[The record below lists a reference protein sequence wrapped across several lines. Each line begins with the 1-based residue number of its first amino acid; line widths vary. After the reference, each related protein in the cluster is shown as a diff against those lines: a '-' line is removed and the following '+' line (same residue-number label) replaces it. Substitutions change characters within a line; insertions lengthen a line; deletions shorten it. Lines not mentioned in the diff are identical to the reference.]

1 MKRLLLPLLAALLAA
16 NAALVSAQTPPA
28 PPAAA
33 QQAAPQPAAPAP
45 ESLVDEGYVL
55 GTGDMIEVSV
65 LGQPEFTTRSRVR
78 ADGTIALPFIGDIS
92 AEGKTTLEFGDMVA
106 AQLRSGGYYS
116 KPIVTVDIASYAS
129 RYVIV
134 LGAVGSPG
142 LQPVDRAYRVSEII
156 ARAGGIGPAGA
167 DYVLVTRENGEEL
180 KLPFERLARGGDSED
195 PVVNPG
201 DKIYV
206 PDAESFYIYGQ
217 IAAPGVYPLTDDM
230 SVRKAL
236 ARAGGLTPSG
246 SESRVRVFRD
256 GVRTKMEL
264 EDDVQPG
271 DVIVIGERLF

>member
-1 MKRLLLPLLAALLAA
+1 MTYLKRFFLPLLAALLVS
-16 NAALVSAQTPPA
+16 NGALVAAQTPPPA
-28 PPAAA
+28 PAAT
-33 QQAAPQPAAPAP
+33 QPAAPVADN
-45 ESLVDEGYVL
+45 LVDEGYVL
-55 GTGDMIEVSV
+55 GTGDLIEVSV
-65 LGQPEFTTRSRVR
+65 LGQPEFTTRARVR
-78 ADGTIALPFIGDIS
+78 ADGTIALPFIGDI
-92 AEGKTTLEFGDMVA
+92 AAQNMTTLAFGEVVA
-106 AQLRSGGYYS
+106 SQLRSGGYYA
-116 KPIVTVDIASYAS
+116 KPIVTVEIASYAS
-129 RYVIV
+129 RYVVV

-142 LQPVDRAYRVSEII
+142 LQPVDRAYRVSEVI

-167 DYVLVTRENGEEL
+167 DYVIVTRESGEEL

-206 PDAESFYIYGQ
+206 PNAETFYIYGQ
-217 IAAPGVYPLTDDM
+217 ISAPGVYPLTEDM

-264 EDDVQPG
+264 EDEVQPG